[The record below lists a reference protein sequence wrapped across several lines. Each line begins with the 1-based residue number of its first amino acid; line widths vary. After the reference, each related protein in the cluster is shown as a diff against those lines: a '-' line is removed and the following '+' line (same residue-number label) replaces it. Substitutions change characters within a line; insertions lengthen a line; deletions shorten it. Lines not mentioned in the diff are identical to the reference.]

1 MDGCMNFQRCAEA
14 PILYKNIFQ
23 LEKQKFIDGCMIFQW
38 NLPEMCSGTIIAQG
52 DLPAAS

>member
-1 MDGCMNFQRCAEA
+1 MNFQRCAEA

-23 LEKQKFIDGCMIFQW
+23 LEKQNSIDGCMIFQW